1 MKNKVKIASLL
12 LAIVGLSGCEVND
25 PINDWA
31 DLGQQ
36 TAYVYWELKDAVNAG
51 SELDFR
57 VYYYT
62 DGSTVES
69 AQVWYG
75 VNSTISR
82 AVTCPYISYTYTE
95 TESSEVVASHLVK
108 EFDPSTVSWDDAKSS
123 YILDSTFPVSAS
135 WASVTWANVGG
146 TDFTE
151 TLFQTYFPGE
161 YETNFRAALTTQIA
175 TDYHGNMKK
184 IVVDGFMRMTEEEY
198 EALFTTS
205 VDAEG
210 KTVYNITDENK
221 ATLDGIVAGLTT
233 PELLFDGKEYGVNYN
248 CAYTL
253 TARFQVTDSKGVK
266 SNTDIKNIT
275 VN

>member
-75 VNSTISR
+75 VNSTITR

-233 PELLFDGKEYGVNYN
+233 LELLFDGKEYGVNYN

>member
-75 VNSTISR
+75 VNSTITR

-210 KTVYNITDENK
+210 KTVYNIPDENK

>member
-75 VNSTISR
+75 VNSTITR

-95 TESSEVVASHLVK
+95 TESSEVVDSHLVK

>member
-1 MKNKVKIASLL
+1 
-12 LAIVGLSGCEVND
+12 
-25 PINDWA
+25 
-31 DLGQQ
+31 
-36 TAYVYWELKDAVNAG
+36 
-51 SELDFR
+51 
-57 VYYYT
+57 
-62 DGSTVES
+62 
-69 AQVWYG
+69 
-75 VNSTISR
+75 
-82 AVTCPYISYTYTE
+82 
-95 TESSEVVASHLVK
+95 
-108 EFDPSTVSWDDAKSS
+108 
-123 YILDSTFPVSAS
+123 
-135 WASVTWANVGG
+135 
-146 TDFTE
+146 
-151 TLFQTYFPGE
+151 
-161 YETNFRAALTTQIA
+161 
-175 TDYHGNMKK
+175 MKK

>member
-1 MKNKVKIASLL
+1 MKNKAKIASLL

-36 TAYVYWELKDAVNAG
+36 TAYVYWELKDAANAG

-75 VNSTISR
+75 VNSTITR

-95 TESSEVVASHLVK
+95 TENSEVVASHLVK
-108 EFDPSTVSWDDAKSS
+108 EFDPATVSWDDAKSS
-123 YILDSTFPVSAS
+123 YILDSTFPISAS

-146 TDFTE
+146 SDFTE

-161 YETNFRAALTTQIA
+161 YETNFRTALNTQIA

-184 IVVDGFMRMTEEEY
+184 IVVDGFMKMTEEEF
-198 EALFTTS
+198 EDLFTTS
-205 VDAEG
+205 TDAEG

-221 ATLDGIVAGLTT
+221 ATLDGIVAALST

-253 TARFQVTDSKGVK
+253 SARFQITDSKGVK